1 MLINRIDLK
10 KSLQNIFKEQIK
22 YYPQIKKSE
31 KNIIDIIFEQRT
43 FEEGPGYSK
52 KKIHSGY
59 NIQILLKTG
68 KRSEDGS
75 LVGFRSS
82 LIGDLYNVCCEFS
95 KLKIKNNKNKISKK
109 NFYQNFLKEYLNS
122 ESIYYKN
129 PKKTKFSEE
138 LNNFKIYSFDFKK
151 FADDNDKIIDTT
163 TKIPSETNNEKEIKL
178 IAHINKNI
186 KITFLNLIFNIQ
198 TVNKKAN
205 ANDQK
210 I

>member
-10 KSLQNIFKEQIK
+10 KSLENIFKEQIK
-22 YYPQIKKSE
+22 YYPQLEGSK

-43 FEEGPGYSK
+43 FEEGPGSGYSK
-52 KKIHSGY
+52 KKKYSGY
-59 NIQILLKTG
+59 NIQTLLKTG

-95 KLKIKNNKNKISKK
+95 KLILKIKDKDQKQKL
-109 NFYQNFLKEYLNS
+109 YQNFLKEYLNFKS
-122 ESIYYKN
+122 PYYKIT
-129 PKKTKFSEE
+129 PSKKLDS
-138 LNNFKIYSFDFKK
+138 FKVYTFQFKK
-151 FADDNDKIIDTT
+151 FAKDNSELINITNKIKNAND
-163 TKIPSETNNEKEIKL
+163 EKEAKTVL
-178 IAHINKNI
+178 IDHINKNI

-198 TVNKKAN
+198 TVNKKEN